1 MATRKFRKSR
11 SRNSG
16 PRKTIRGKR
25 TARRHKVSTA
35 GKILPPLD
43 VRLNKHLKEFEKRI
57 KQGDLSIILVWAPW
71 CPHCHTMMPH
81 FDAAAKSPSRSI
93 QAIKVEDKMLP
104 AVNQVLTGSINKSAK
119 PLNVEGYPSII
130 VVDKKG
136 NKVTDIEP
144 VRDTATMTN
153 LMNNAGLLAKQAS
166 LNMTN
171 SLNKDPTSIANSLKN
186 SMRAHENGTK
196 NKNKKLLANLGF
208 ENGGLVSGN
217 SPKNIDMGEEE
228 LKGSLAALNSN
239 KNISKNANKNIKLKS
254 IPTNQLENA
263 GENPIETP
271 LNTPEESIAPSPI
284 NMFNS
289 NEPTAPLN
297 SPRKLS
303 VNAKEAEEITSMV
316 APLTPPNN
324 NEDMESISNSLTPE
338 QKISGGG
345 QGGSLYSSLARTAYT
360 LAPAASLLATAA
372 LVMKGK
378 HRNINKTRKHSKKNR
393 KTHRRHR

>member
-11 SRNSG
+11 SRKLR
-16 PRKTIRGKR
+16 PRKTVRGK
-25 TARRHKVSTA
+25 TARRHRVSTA

-144 VRDTATMTN
+144 VRDTASMTN
-153 LMNNAGLLAKQAS
+153 LMNNAGSLAKQAG
-166 LNMTN
+166 
-171 SLNKDPTSIANSLKN
+171 LNKPNEDPMSVVNSLKN
-186 SMRAHENGTK
+186 SLKAPENK

-228 LKGSLAALNSN
+228 LKGSLAAVNVN
-239 KNISKNANKNIKLKS
+239 KNKNKNEKNIKLKS
-254 IPTNQLENA
+254 IPANQLENA
-263 GENPIETP
+263 GEIPNEKP
-271 LNTPEESIAPSPI
+271 LNALEESIAPSPI

-289 NEPTAPLN
+289 NEPSKPSA
-297 SPRKLS
+297 SPKKLS
-303 VNAKEAEEITSMV
+303 ADAKEAEEVTSMV

-324 NEDMESISNSLTPE
+324 IEDMESISNSLTPE

-345 QGGSLYSSLARTAYT
+345 RGGSLYSSLARTAYT

-372 LVMKGK
+372 LVMKG
-378 HRNINKTRKHSKKNR
+378 RRRENKTRKHSKKNR
-393 KTHRRHR
+393 KTHRRRR